1 MRYFCISFLL
11 FLVSVLAACRTQG
24 KVDEVRTTQA
34 DRLFRA
40 ASLSIQDT
48 TWLEVVPGMNNLK
61 VTMSEAGINQDIEKD
76 TPGSKLQVVHHAHV
90 TAADS
95 VKHESQAT
103 IEKEKNKPSPHLQTI
118 KVEDWPLVL
127 LAWCMAGG
135 IVVLIL
141 LLIKLIR
148 EVK

>member
-1 MRYFCISFLL
+1 M
-11 FLVSVLAACRTQG
+11 
-24 KVDEVRTTQA
+24 
-34 DRLFRA
+34 
-40 ASLSIQDT
+40 DT

-61 VTMSEAGINQDIEKD
+61 VTMCEAGINQDIEKD

-135 IVVLIL
+135 IVLLIL